1 MSLRSWAQRALPEVV
16 ITSPFEFFL
25 SAAMII
31 VGLSL
36 VLLGAEPHSLEIFMP
51 QWFVYGWGAAVTIG
65 GFATCY
71 GLIKRSP
78 ITEAFG
84 LRLLAMA
91 TFAYS
96 ACVFVVLHAGGV
108 ATGLLMFALACSF
121 YFRIY
126 TIVSAEKIVQSHT
139 MQRLEDDA

>member
-1 MSLRSWAQRALPEVV
+1 MSLRSWVRRSLPEAV

-51 QWFVYGWGAAVTIG
+51 QWFVYGWGATVTVG

-84 LRLLAMA
+84 LRLLSLS

-96 ACVFVVLHAGGV
+96 ACVFIVLHAGGV
-108 ATGLLMFALACSF
+108 ATGLLMFALACSY

-126 TIVSAEKIVQSHT
+126 TIVSAERIMKSQT
-139 MQRLEDDA
+139 MQRPEDDA